1 MENTKAENKMGVM
14 PVNKLLLSMAV
25 PIMISMMVQAFYN
38 VVDSYFVAKISENAL
53 TAVSMAFP
61 IQNLMIAVGSGIG
74 VGMNALLSRA
84 LGERKPEEASHYA
97 MQGIFLLLV
106 GYGLFLVIGL
116 FFVGP
121 FMASQTDIAEI
132 AGYGEA
138 YLKVCCF
145 FSFGIFGQFAF
156 ERISQGTGRTMD
168 SMISQMTGAVAN
180 IILDP
185 IFIFGLGFAPKLG
198 VTGAAVAT
206 VIGQILGAA
215 VGLFLNLT
223 KNKEIRFS
231 LRDIR
236 PDWMVAGKI
245 LTIGIPS
252 ILMAS
257 IGSLTTYTLNRIL
270 GAFTSTAVA
279 VFGAYFKLQSF
290 IFMPVFGL
298 NNGMVPI
305 IGYNFGARRKDRV
318 YKTIRL
324 SMMYAVFI
332 MLAGFAVF
340 QLLPDKL
347 LLLFEASEQMLAI
360 GIPAF
365 RIISLSFLLAGIN
378 VIAASVCQ
386 ALGRS
391 MYSLLLSVGRQLV
404 ILLPAAYLLSLSGRV
419 DFVWFS
425 YPIAEIGA
433 FLLSLIMLRRALKQ
447 INWEPA
453 S

>member
-1 MENTKAENKMGVM
+1 MQTANAENKMGIM

-38 VVDSYFVAKISENAL
+38 VVDSYFVAKISEHAL

-84 LGERKPEEASHYA
+84 LGERKPESASHYA

-106 GYGLFLVIGL
+106 GYGLFLLIGL
-116 FFVGP
+116 FFVRT
-121 FMASQTDIAEI
+121 FMISQTDIAEI
-132 AGYGEA
+132 IDYGED

-145 FSFGIFGQFAF
+145 FSFGLFGQFAF

-168 SMISQMTGAVAN
+168 SMISQMTGALAN

-198 VTGAAVAT
+198 VAGAAVAT

-231 LRDIR
+231 LRDIL
-236 PDWMVAGKI
+236 PDWPVAGRI

-252 ILMAS
+252 ILMVS
-257 IGSLTTYTLNRIL
+257 VGSLTTYSLNRIL
-270 GAFTSTAVA
+270 GMFTSTAVA

-290 IFMPVFGL
+290 VFMPVFGL
-298 NNGMVPI
+298 NNGMIPI
-305 IGYNFGARRKDRV
+305 IAYNYGARQKDRV
-318 YKTIRL
+318 HKTIRL
-324 SMMYAVFI
+324 SMLYAVMI
-332 MLAGFAVF
+332 MLIGLAVF
-340 QLLPDKL
+340 QFLPDKL

-360 GIPAF
+360 GIPAL

-391 MYSLLLSVGRQLV
+391 MYSLLLSIGRQLV
-404 ILLPAAYLLSLSGRV
+404 ILLPAAYLLSLLGRV
-419 DFVWFS
+419 ELVWLS

-433 FLLSLIMLRRALKQ
+433 FFLSLILLQRVLKQ
-447 INWEPA
+447 LNWETA
-453 S
+453 

>member
-1 MENTKAENKMGVM
+1 MQTANAENKMGIM

-38 VVDSYFVAKISENAL
+38 VVDSYFVAKISEHAL

-84 LGERKPEEASHYA
+84 LGERKPESASHYA

-106 GYGLFLVIGL
+106 GYGLFLLIGL
-116 FFVGP
+116 FFVRT
-121 FMASQTDIAEI
+121 FMISQTDIAEI
-132 AGYGEA
+132 IDYGED

-145 FSFGIFGQFAF
+145 FSFGLFGQFAF

-168 SMISQMTGAVAN
+168 SMISQMAGAVAN

-198 VTGAAVAT
+198 VAGAAVAT

-231 LRDIR
+231 LRDIL
-236 PDWMVAGKI
+236 PDWPVAGRI

-252 ILMAS
+252 ILMVS
-257 IGSLTTYTLNRIL
+257 VGSLTTYSLNRIL
-270 GAFTSTAVA
+270 GMFTSTAVA

-290 IFMPVFGL
+290 VFMPVFGL
-298 NNGMVPI
+298 NNGMIPI
-305 IGYNFGARRKDRV
+305 IAYNYGARQKDRV
-318 YKTIRL
+318 HKTIRL
-324 SMMYAVFI
+324 SMLYAVMI
-332 MLAGFAVF
+332 MLIGLAVF
-340 QLLPDKL
+340 QFLPDKL

-360 GIPAF
+360 GIPAL

-391 MYSLLLSVGRQLV
+391 MYSLLLSIGRQLV
-404 ILLPAAYLLSLSGRV
+404 ILLPAAYLLSLLGRV
-419 DFVWFS
+419 ELVWLS

-433 FLLSLIMLRRALKQ
+433 FFLSLILLQRVLKQ
-447 INWEPA
+447 LNWETA
-453 S
+453 

>member
-1 MENTKAENKMGVM
+1 MQTANAENKMGIM

-38 VVDSYFVAKISENAL
+38 VVDSYFVAKISEHAL

-84 LGERKPEEASHYA
+84 LGERKPESASHYA

-106 GYGLFLVIGL
+106 GYGLFLLIGL
-116 FFVGP
+116 FFVRT
-121 FMASQTDIAEI
+121 FMISQTDIAEI
-132 AGYGEA
+132 IDYGED

-145 FSFGIFGQFAF
+145 FSFGLFGQFAF

-168 SMISQMTGAVAN
+168 SMISQMAGAVAN

-198 VTGAAVAT
+198 VAGAAVAT

-231 LRDIR
+231 LRDIL
-236 PDWMVAGKI
+236 PDWPVAGRI

-252 ILMAS
+252 ILMVS
-257 IGSLTTYTLNRIL
+257 VGSLTTYSLNRIL
-270 GAFTSTAVA
+270 GMFTSTAVA

-290 IFMPVFGL
+290 VFMPVFGL
-298 NNGMVPI
+298 NNGMIPI
-305 IGYNFGARRKDRV
+305 IAYNYGARQKDRV
-318 YKTIRL
+318 HKTIRL
-324 SMMYAVFI
+324 SMLYAVMI
-332 MLAGFAVF
+332 MLIGLAVF
-340 QLLPDKL
+340 QFLPDKL

-360 GIPAF
+360 GIPAL

-386 ALGRS
+386 ALDRS
-391 MYSLLLSVGRQLV
+391 MYSLLLSIGRQLV
-404 ILLPAAYLLSLSGRV
+404 ILLPAAYLLSLLGRV
-419 DFVWFS
+419 ELVWLS

-433 FLLSLIMLRRALKQ
+433 FFLSLILLQRVLKQ
-447 INWEPA
+447 LNWETA
-453 S
+453 

>member
-1 MENTKAENKMGVM
+1 MQTANTENKMGVM
-14 PVNKLLLSMAV
+14 PINQLLLSMAV

-61 IQNLMIAVGSGIG
+61 IQNLMIAVGSGVG

-84 LGERKPEEASHYA
+84 LGQKRPDEASHYA
-97 MQGIFLLLV
+97 MQGIFLLLS
-106 GYGLFLVIGL
+106 GYAIFLIIGL
-116 FFVGP
+116 FFVKA

-132 AGYGEA
+132 AEYGEA
-138 YLKVCCF
+138 YLRVCCF
-145 FSFGIFGQFAF
+145 FSFGLFGQFAF
-156 ERISQGTGRTMD
+156 ERISQGTGRTID
-168 SMISQMTGAVAN
+168 SMISQITGAVAN

-185 IFIFGLGFAPKLG
+185 IFIFGLGFAPRLG

-206 VIGQILGAA
+206 VIGQILGAC

-223 KNKEIRFS
+223 KNKEIHFS
-231 LRDIR
+231 LRDIF
-236 PDWMVAGKI
+236 PDFPVAGRI

-305 IGYNFGARRKDRV
+305 IAYNFGARQKDRV
-318 YKTIRL
+318 HKTIRL
-324 SMMYAVFI
+324 SMLYAVCI
-332 MLAGFAVF
+332 MLIGFAAF
-340 QLLPDKL
+340 QLFPDKL
-347 LLLFEASEQMLAI
+347 LLLFEASGQMLSI
-360 GIPAF
+360 GIPALRTF
-365 RIISLSFLLAGIN
+365 SLSFLLAGIN

-391 MYSLLLSVGRQLV
+391 MYSLFLSIGRQLV
-404 ILLPAAYLLSLSGRV
+404 ILLPAAYLLSLSGRIE
-419 DFVWFS
+419 FVWFS
-425 YPIAEIGA
+425 YPIAEIGS
-433 FLLSLIMLRRALKQ
+433 FILSLILLKKALGQ
-447 INWEPA
+447 LNWKDA
-453 S
+453 